1 MAGLW
6 IVLGLI
12 GVVVGSDLALRGAE
26 AITRRLGVPP
36 LIVGL
41 TLTSIGTSMPE
52 IATNVAAGLS
62 SAGGEDASGLLV
74 GNIVGSCI
82 SQITLLLGLTGLAA
96 PLARP
101 SGFRR
106 DGAMML
112 LAVALMFLAC
122 ADGQVSPLEGVL
134 LIGTYILYVA
144 ALVGI
149 TLRRL
154 VPGAPSS
161 DDPVPVEGGSVLWD
175 LLRAGAGLAVVLYAA
190 DVVVGQSTLLARQAG
205 ISDGLIGLGLGLG
218 TGMPELAVALQ
229 AVRRKSADIGLGN
242 LIGSN
247 ITDPLLSF
255 GAGAAIYTVTVPAEA
270 LWFDFPAWG
279 ISSVIALVFIWSK
292 DQLARWESAVLLGAF
307 FAFFAVRTALIG
319 F

>member
-6 IVLGLI
+6 ILLGLA
-12 GVVVGSDLALRGAE
+12 GVVVGSDVALRGAE

-74 GNIVGSCI
+74 GNIVGSCV
-82 SQITLLLGLTGLAA
+82 SQITLLLGITGLAA

-101 SGFRR
+101 KGFRR

-112 LAVALMFLAC
+112 LAIGLMFAAC
-122 ADGQVSPLEGVL
+122 ADGTVTPLEGVG
-134 LIGTYILYVA
+134 LITVYTIYVV
-144 ALVGI
+144 ALVVM
-149 TLRRL
+149 TLRRV
-154 VPGAPSS
+154 VPGAPSA
-161 DDPVPVEGGSVLWD
+161 DDPEETHGGSLLWD
-175 LLRAGAGLAVVLYAA
+175 LVRAGLGLALVLYSA
-190 DVVVGQSTLLARQAG
+190 DVVVSQSTLLARQAG

-255 GAGAAIYTVTVPAEA
+255 GAGAAIYTVNVPAEA
-270 LWFDFPAWG
+270 LWFDFPAWALA
-279 ISSVIALVFIWSK
+279 SVVAMAFIWSR

-307 FAFFAVRTALIG
+307 IAFFVLRAVLIG
-319 F
+319 A